1 MNAVVTSEP
10 RQCTI
15 AVPGGEIAGLEF
27 GDPGR
32 PVDVVFAHANGFN
45 ASTYRT
51 ILAPLG
57 ANLRILAIDQRGHG
71 ATRLPTDP
79 DRLKSWRVYR
89 EDLLAILATLDGPP
103 PVLAGHSMGGTACI
117 LAAGKR
123 PGVARG
129 LCLFDPV
136 IIPRAMSLYA
146 HLPWASG
153 ALWKKTPLVMGAAK
167 RRAVFDSKAAVFD
180 AYKGRGA
187 FKTWPDASL
196 RDYIAGGF
204 RERPEGGVELACAPA
219 WEAAN
224 FAAQGHDP
232 WASLARIKVPLCIF
246 RAEQGS
252 TCRIGPAE
260 PFERRYRHAKV
271 TTVQGSSH
279 FLPMERP
286 ELVRESLLTAAKS

>member
-1 MNAVVTSEP
+1 MNAAVLNEP
-10 RQCTI
+10 RRRTI
-15 AVPGGEIAGLEF
+15 VVPGGEITALDF
-27 GDPGR
+27 GDPAR

-51 ILAPLG
+51 ILTPL
-57 ANLRILAIDQRGHG
+57 AESLRILAIDQRGHG
-71 ATRLPTDP
+71 STRLPTDP
-79 DRLKSWRVYR
+79 DRLKSWRLYR
-89 EDLLAILATLDGPP
+89 DDLLALLATLEGPA
-103 PVLAGHSMGGTACI
+103 PVLAGHSMGGTVSL
-117 LAAGKR
+117 LAAGKQ

-136 IIPRAMSLYA
+136 IMPRTVALYA
-146 HLPWASG
+146 RMPWTSG
-153 ALWKKTPLVMGAAK
+153 SVWKKTPLAQGAAK
-167 RRAVFDSKAAVFD
+167 RRAVFDSKASVFD

-196 RDYIAGGF
+196 SDYIDGGF
-204 RERPEGGVELACAPA
+204 VQREDGKVELACAPA

-232 WASLARIKVPLCIF
+232 WTALGRIKVPIRIY

-260 PFERRYRHAKV
+260 PFELRYPNAKV
-271 TTVQGSSH
+271 TTVEGSSH

-286 ELVRESLLTAAKS
+286 NLIREALLAAAKG